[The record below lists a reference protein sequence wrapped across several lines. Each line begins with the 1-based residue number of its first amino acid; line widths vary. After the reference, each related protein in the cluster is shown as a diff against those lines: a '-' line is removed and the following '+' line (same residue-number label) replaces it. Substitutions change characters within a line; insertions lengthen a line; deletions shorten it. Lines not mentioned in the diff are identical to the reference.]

1 MTSTSSRDMLLTQI
15 REALA
20 PAIPAFLADRRWFGG
35 KARIFR
41 SVEVSDIVPL
51 MHAPFEAF
59 LAVVRVTY
67 ASGPGE
73 NYSLPL
79 LLEAPEAPLPAGAPF
94 LAVRIAGE
102 PLGRV
107 LYDAM
112 LNEPFLNFL
121 FDAIVQGKSFA
132 GEGGK
137 VTATHTA
144 ALSELWQPSQGR
156 LQPAIMNVEQSN
168 TSVVFGKRLVL
179 KLFRHLE
186 EGINPDVEIGTF
198 LTNARFPN
206 SAAVAGYLEHAAAS
220 CQPSSLGLLQAF
232 VVNQGDAWK
241 LTLRDLAAYYDRAAL
256 FAMQEDE
263 IPQGSL
269 LAQASLLVTPQVQE
283 RIGSYLRLA
292 QLLAQRTAELH
303 LVLSS
308 EPNDPAFCPE
318 PFGDDELPSF
328 CNSALELAGQTFE
341 LLRQRQHLLH
351 PNVHGLVR
359 RVLGSEQNARHRLES
374 LSDQAITAMRTR
386 IHGDYHLGQLLFTG
400 DDFVIIDFEGEPA
413 RSLSERRAKRSPL
426 QDVAGMLRSFHYAAY
441 APLVGDPAKTG
452 DLKRLAPHARYW
464 QAWVSAAFL
473 RTYLDISGN
482 AGYIPHSRVELETL
496 LDAYLLDKA
505 MYELRY
511 ELNNRPNWVAIPL
524 EGIAHLLTN
533 A

>member
-1 MTSTSSRDMLLTQI
+1 MRSISSRDMLLSQI

-20 PAIPAFLADRRWFGG
+20 SAIPAFLADRRWFGG
-35 KARIFR
+35 KARTLR
-41 SVEVSDIVPL
+41 SAGVSDIVPL
-51 MHAPFEAF
+51 MHDRLEAF
-59 LAVVRVTY
+59 LAVIQVTY
-67 ASGPGE
+67 VSGPSE

-79 LLEAPEAPLPAGAPF
+79 ILNAPEAPLPAGAPF
-94 LAVRIAGE
+94 LTAKVAGE
-102 PLGRV
+102 PSERV

-112 LNEPFLNFL
+112 LHESFLDFL
-121 FDAIVQGKSFA
+121 FDAIVQGKVFA
-132 GEGGK
+132 GGGGK
-137 VTATHTA
+137 VTATRTA
-144 ALSELWQPSQGR
+144 ALSELWQLSQGR
-156 LQPAIMNVEQSN
+156 LHPAIMNVEQSN

-186 EGINPDVEIGTF
+186 QGINPDVEIGTF
-198 LTNARFPN
+198 LTNARFPH
-206 SAAVAGYLEHAAAS
+206 SAAVAGYLEYAAEN
-220 CQPSSLGLLQAF
+220 CQASSLGLLQAF

-241 LTLRDLAAYYDRAAL
+241 RTLRDLAAYYERAAH
-256 FAMQEDE
+256 FAIQANE
-263 IPQGSL
+263 ISQGGL
-269 LAQASLLVTPQVQE
+269 LAQASLPVTAQAHE

-318 PFGDDELPSF
+318 PFGADELRAF
-328 CNSALELAGQTFE
+328 CDSALELVGQTFE

-351 PNVHGLVR
+351 PNVHELVQH
-359 RVLGSEQNARHRLES
+359 VLASEQNALNRLQS
-374 LSDQAITAMRTR
+374 IPDRTITAMRTR
-386 IHGDYHLGQLLFTG
+386 IHGDYHLGQVLLTG

-452 DLKRLAPHARYW
+452 NLKRLAPHARYW
-464 QAWVSAAFL
+464 QTWVSTAFL
-473 RTYLDISGN
+473 RTYLDTSGN
-482 AGYIPHSRVELETL
+482 AGYIPRSQVELETL

-524 EGIAHLLTN
+524 EGIASLLT
-533 A
+533 AG